1 MHAMQMTVAVLPQV
15 VKGNSNDFVI
25 RYLLKSCI
33 YSDSESS
40 SSSDSNNGSTH
51 ERLPAAVNLSHTSN
65 DSKANDDNL
74 KNGTSD
80 DSSDNEDNKSSF
92 QSSSS
97 NVSIGFLFIFNI
109 ENGLEHIG
117 FFDL

>member
-1 MHAMQMTVAVLPQV
+1 M
-15 VKGNSNDFVI
+15 
-25 RYLLKSCI
+25 SCI
-33 YSDSESS
+33 FSDSESS

-51 ERLPAAVNLSHTSN
+51 ERTPSGVNLSHTSN
-65 DSKANDDNL
+65 DSKAIDDNL

-97 NVSIGFLFIFNI
+97 NVSFPLTFSIII
-109 ENGLEHIG
+109 W
-117 FFDL
+117 